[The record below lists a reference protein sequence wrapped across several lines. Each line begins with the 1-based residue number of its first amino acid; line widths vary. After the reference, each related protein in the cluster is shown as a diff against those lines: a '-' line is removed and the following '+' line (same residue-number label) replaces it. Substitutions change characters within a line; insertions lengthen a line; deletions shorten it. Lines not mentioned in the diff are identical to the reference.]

1 MAKPQAIIVQVTPFQ
16 QNCTLLWDS
25 DSKEAAVFDPG
36 GDVEDIVETLRS
48 QNLRPTQI
56 LLTHGHIDHAG
67 GAQALAE
74 ELQIPI
80 VGPGVED
87 TFLLQS
93 LEASARQ
100 YGMSEARNC
109 SPTRFLKHGNEVNIG
124 SLRFEV
130 RHCPGHTPGHVVF
143 FDAESRLAIVGD
155 VIFQG
160 SIGRTDLP
168 GGNHQALLKSIREQI
183 LPMGD
188 DVAFLCGHGNPST
201 VGQERQSNP
210 FLIA

>member
-16 QNCTLLWDS
+16 QNCAILWDS
-25 DSKEAAVFDPG
+25 DSKEAAVIDPG
-36 GDVEDIVETLRS
+36 GDVEDILEALRS
-48 QNLRPTQI
+48 QELRPTQI

-67 GAQALAE
+67 GAAALAE
-74 ELQIPI
+74 ALQIPI
-80 VGPGVED
+80 VGPD
-87 TFLLQS
+87 QQDMFLLQS
-93 LEASARQ
+93 LEASGKQ
-100 YGMSEARNC
+100 YGMSDVRNC
-109 SPTRFLKHGNEVNIG
+109 NPTRFLMHGDEVNIG
-124 SLRFEV
+124 GLRFEV

-143 FDAESRLAIVGD
+143 FDATSRLAIVGD

-168 GGNHQALLKSIREQI
+168 RGNHQALLKSIREQI

-201 VGQERQSNP
+201 VGRERQSNP
-210 FLIA
+210 FLI